1 MKQVLINSGT
11 ANVVDVPAPR
21 CGAKSVLVETH
32 FSSISAG
39 TELAG
44 LSNSALPLYRRA
56 LKQPQNVARVIEM
69 AREHGI
75 GHTLNRV
82 RTMLDAGTPAGYSAA
97 GVVIDV
103 GSSVT
108 GFARGDRVACAGAG
122 IANHAEIIDVP
133 VNLCVSVP
141 ENVDFAAASTVT
153 LGAIAMQ
160 GVRRVAPTL
169 GETVVVVGLGIL
181 GQLSAQLLAVS
192 GCRVIGVDL
201 DDARIDVAQRSGMW
215 KGINAAHGSYVAE
228 VTRLTEG
235 FGADAV
241 LIAAASGDDSIIHT
255 AMQACR
261 KKGRVVLVGDVALNL
276 RRSDFYAKEL
286 DFLIS
291 CSYGPGRYDPVYE
304 QEGQDY
310 PVGYVRWTE
319 NRNMGEYLR
328 LLAHG
333 AIDVAPLISG
343 AFAIER
349 ATDAYAALR
358 RDGTKPLIVLLQY
371 PERSNKAES
380 SLAVPHL
387 KPRTGAIGVAIIGAG
402 SFAQGIHLPNL
413 AKLPRT
419 FRLRA
424 VMNRTGSTAAAI
436 AKKYGAE
443 LATTDYADVL
453 EDPAVDLVFICTRHD
468 LHAPLVKRAL
478 DAGKHVFVEKPLA
491 VDRQQLEAVRSSV
504 EKEGGGRL
512 LMTGFNRRFSPAAI
526 AASELLAGRTAPLMI
541 NYRMNAG
548 FIPSDHWVHGSEG
561 GGRNIGEACHIYDL
575 FNYFT
580 RARVRDVS
588 ARGIR
593 SASPQWHGNDNFVAT
608 VQYDDGS
615 VCTLLYCALGHRSYP
630 KEQMEIFVDG
640 SVLVLDDYKS
650 LKVYGQKSKGWSGRV
665 VDKGHRQELE
675 ALGTALAAGGTWPIS
690 AQDQFQATEISFLV
704 EDQLRGVET

>member
-1 MKQVLINSGT
+1 
-11 ANVVDVPAPR
+11 
-21 CGAKSVLVETH
+21 
-32 FSSISAG
+32 
-39 TELAG
+39 
-44 LSNSALPLYRRA
+44 
-56 LKQPQNVARVIEM
+56 
-69 AREHGI
+69 
-75 GHTLNRV
+75 
-82 RTMLDAGTPAGYSAA
+82 
-97 GVVIDV
+97 
-103 GSSVT
+103 
-108 GFARGDRVACAGAG
+108 
-122 IANHAEIIDVP
+122 
-133 VNLCVSVP
+133 
-141 ENVDFAAASTVT
+141 VDFAAASTVT